1 MGGKSVLNPVVLAFI
16 AGAVVS
22 WGVYVPIVHRAAEQL
37 HSSLRAFLFVGV
49 AYFLTAVLI
58 PLALIFIF
66 NYDPTTRG
74 QTPNFNIGPV
84 SWGVAAGFAGAVGA
98 LCVIFAATNAGKGG
112 ALYVAPLVFA
122 GAPIINTI
130 VTMTIFH
137 PVKKMPE
144 IPFFLGLL
152 LAACG
157 AALVMIYKPAPDAP
171 HMTPPAALSTDPSEA
186 SANPTPTE

>member
-1 MGGKSVLNPVVLAFI
+1 MLAKTAVLNPVVLAFV
-16 AGAVVS
+16 AGAVIS
-22 WGVYVPIVHRAAEQL
+22 WGVYVPTVHRAAEQL

-58 PLALIFIF
+58 PLALIFLF
-66 NYDPTTRG
+66 NYDPTTKG
-74 QTPNFNIGPV
+74 QTPNFNIGPI
-84 SWGVAAGFAGAVGA
+84 SWGVAAGIAGAAGA

-122 GAPIINTI
+122 GAPIVNTI
-130 VTMTIFH
+130 VTMTVFH

-152 LAACG
+152 LAAVG
-157 AALVMIYKPAPDAP
+157 AALVMIYKPKPEAP
-171 HMTPPAALSTDPSEA
+171 TPAPAATATATPDQTPSD
-186 SANPTPTE
+186 SRS